1 MANLFIHTIFT
12 MLTMKHLQFRRQAR
26 RWLRQS
32 ALITGVFLLCGY
44 IYGAKIEPNWIEI
57 VPIQLTI
64 PHLDQAF
71 DQFKVVQISDLHT
84 GKYMPESRLARIIK
98 LVNEQQPDAIA
109 ITGDIVTKRR
119 RFDAE
124 KLQQQLSQLQAKSV
138 TVSVLGNHDHYKNK
152 SIRLLKRT
160 LKASKVKNLNNQ
172 VYIVRRGSKKIAFAG
187 LDDPYWG
194 TPNLNKMIHQL
205 PDQIPT
211 IFLVHEPDYI
221 DKSARTHKFAL
232 QLSGHS
238 HGGQVRIPFLG
249 PLILPYGGRKY
260 FAGLNQVEDT
270 IAYTNRGLGMTNLP
284 LRIGSRPEITVFT
297 LHSPA

>member
-1 MANLFIHTIFT
+1 
-12 MLTMKHLQFRRQAR
+12 MKHLQFRRKVR
-26 RWLRQS
+26 RWLKQS
-32 ALITGVFLLCGY
+32 ALITVILFLCCY
-44 IYGAKIEPNWIEI
+44 IYGSKIEPNWIEV

-64 PHLDQAF
+64 PHLDRAF

-98 LVNEQQPDAIA
+98 LVNQQQPDAIA
-109 ITGDIVTKRR
+109 ITGDIVSKGSH
-119 RFDAE
+119 FNGE

-138 TVSVLGNHDHYKNK
+138 TLAVLGNHDHSRRIK
-152 SIRLLKRT
+152 LLKQT
-160 LKASKVKNLNNQ
+160 LLKSKINNLNNQ
-172 VYIVRRGSKKIAFAG
+172 VYIIKRGSKKLAFAG

-194 TPNLNKMIHQL
+194 KPNLEKIINHL
-205 PDQIPT
+205 PDQVPA

-221 DKSARTHKFAL
+221 ENSAKTHKFVL

-238 HGGQVRIPFLG
+238 HGGQIRIPFFA
-249 PLILPYGGRKY
+249 PLVLPFGGQKY

-284 LRIGSRPEITVFT
+284 MRIGSRPEITVFILRSVT
-297 LHSPA
+297 